1 MRLDVYSHGIA
12 VTDLNQQG
20 KEALFRFCMS
30 LVQYRYEKVRGKMRR
45 VADRTYAGA
54 FADRSEFRFH
64 VNQLDSLIEHLSRCG
79 IRESDLTIV
88 HHKPNLDD
96 FPQVEH
102 KWISPKTPRE
112 NQPGIID
119 YVLSPG
125 TIKMVT
131 LQTGKGKA
139 TANDTLVRIPG
150 AWKRMGAIKIG
161 DEVISRDGT
170 ATKVIGVYPQG
181 ELQLYRVTFWDGRS
195 VETCGEHLWQ
205 SFYVNTSEGC
215 RWQVRNTLEM
225 KRLIEMPNPR
235 VYIPLPEPEECDP
248 QFLSIDP
255 YLLGVIIGDGS
266 ISQGGVTI
274 STPDQFIV
282 DEVNRVCPKDMSMK
296 LYRGIGYGL
305 TPDVAGSGNPL
316 IKELRDLNM
325 WGCLAN
331 DKFIPPIYLNSSIE
345 QRLHLI
351 QGLMDTDGTVQKSG
365 SLSYSTVSEQL
376 AKDVQ
381 YLVRSLGGIAAIRSR
396 QTHYNHKGEKKPGQL
411 CYEVDIRHKRPSEFL
426 RLPRK
431 KERTND
437 NGQYNNDLKLR
448 VKSIEPSRIDHATC
462 IAVDHPEKLF
472 VVQDFIVTHNTFC
485 AMWCMWKLG
494 LRTVFIFKGGFS
506 DRWVGDLEKTFDFG
520 EDELLV
526 IRGAGGLI
534 RLMDMA
540 LDGTLNAKV
549 IIVTNRTM
557 YDYLKDHEANN
568 GNSELYPVPPDKF
581 YEVLGIGFRVMDEV
595 HMEFHLNY
603 RQDLYTHTLK
613 SLSLS
618 ATLTH
623 NDRFMNQVYDIAY
636 PVHERNDG
644 GGYHA
649 YINAVALTYTLSM
662 PKIYRY
668 KGGQGGYSH
677 NAFEQSMMSK
687 KDFFPKYLSI
697 FDHVVKTRYLKKRQP
712 GMKML
717 IFCASIELCVVVTKY
732 LSELYPDLV
741 VKKYTEEDDYSVLE
755 ESDIT
760 VSTVLSA
767 GTAVDIPNLL
777 ITFMSTSI
785 NSRQSNEQALGRTRE
800 LVDYPGVTPEF
811 VYLVCEDIQKQMEY
825 HVNKIDYFRGKVLS
839 HQTLQLPFII

>member
-20 KEALFRFCMS
+20 KEALFRFCMT

-139 TANDTLVRIPG
+139 AWDESLVRIPG
-150 AWKRMGAIKIG
+150 GWKRMRLIKVG
-161 DEVISRDGT
+161 DEVISRDGS
-170 ATKVIGVYPQG
+170 ATKVVGVYPQG
-181 ELQLYRVTFWDGRS
+181 EIQLYKVTFADGRS
-195 VETCGEHLWQ
+195 VEVCGEHLWQ
-205 SFYVNTSEGC
+205 SFYVNC
-215 RWQVRNTLEM
+215 QPWNRWQVRNTLEM

-235 VYIPLPEPEECDP
+235 VYIPLPEPEEMEP
-248 QFLSIDP
+248 QDLPIEP
-255 YLLGVIIGDGS
+255 YLLGVTIGDGCL
-266 ISQGGVTI
+266 SQGYVNLHFPDDFIADQIANLLPKNMEIIKKDTCKFFIRRKGVGHD
-274 STPDQFIV
+274 P
-282 DEVNRVCPKDMSMK
+282 
-296 LYRGIGYGL
+296 
-305 TPDVAGSGNPL
+305 
-316 IKELRDLNM
+316 IKQGFHVLNLM
-325 WGCLAN
+325 GCRAE

-381 YLVRSLGGIAAIRSR
+381 YLVRSLGGMATIRPR
-396 QTHYNHKGEKKPGQL
+396 QTYFTYNGEKKPGQL

-426 RLPRK
+426 RLPKK